1 MNEISVTI
9 TPVKPELRM
18 EVVEPEAIPVDTVP
32 LLAPVAVA
40 EALPTDPIA
49 YYILAKG

>member
-1 MNEISVTI
+1 MNEIPVTV
-9 TPVKPELRM
+9 TPTNPELRM
-18 EVVEPEAIPVDTVP
+18 EVVEPAAIPVELVP

>member
-1 MNEISVTI
+1 MNEIPVTVTAI
-9 TPVKPELRM
+9 KPELRM
-18 EVVEPEAIPVDTVP
+18 EIVEPASIPVELVP

-40 EALPTDPIA
+40 EELPTDPLA